1 MVAWNLREMGPGSG
15 EGGIFLRVCED
26 PKGHNHFPWY
36 RTDFCFIYVE
46 TQGSIS
52 VNDASLSFVNGAHH
66 ADTYCCERG
75 KALIGGSPTRH

>member
-1 MVAWNLREMGPGSG
+1 MNYLSMVVWNLREMGPGSG

-46 TQGSIS
+46 TGVDFS
-52 VNDASLSFVNGAHH
+52 
-66 ADTYCCERG
+66 ERRVTV
-75 KALIGGSPTRH
+75 ICQWCTPRRHLLL